1 MAQRLHGHWN
11 RTRRRT
17 LSVSRSKALKDLS
30 LFLGF
35 GWQAR
40 YRPTEPAPL
49 EAWVMSQS
57 TSQKTKS
64 HPREWPFFYFPE
76 CFWSGR
82 EDLNLRPLGPESWVP
97 QHSYMLL
104 FKKLQPPS
112 NSAPFTIFYHVLT
125 SLPRR
130 LLSLLDTNW
139 TQIFGAHDRFSASDR
154 SHGPR
159 PCSLLSSRFDP
170 QIWPQSFS
178 AQGSAST

>member
-1 MAQRLHGHWN
+1 MNPRVTSH
-11 RTRRRT
+11 
-17 LSVSRSKALKDLS
+17 
-30 LFLGF
+30 
-35 GWQAR
+35 
-40 YRPTEPAPL
+40 
-49 EAWVMSQS
+49 S
-57 TSQKTKS
+57 TSQNERTTRLGDPY
-64 HPREWPFFYFPE
+64 HCFPL

-97 QHSYMLL
+97 QHSNMLL

-130 LLSLLDTNW
+130 VLSLLDTNW

-159 PCSLLSSRFDP
+159 PCSLLSSRFEIDVRFVSGQRDDLTVRLALNP
-170 QIWPQSFS
+170 LLPRYLSSVFANFHLLAWLKANRF
-178 AQGSAST
+178 A